1 MFIKEIVDKSQWE
14 NFILSQRPDTFLQS
28 WNWGESNSAM
38 DDPVGQTNGSSK
50 IFRLGIFD
58 PSTRSGQVPEELV
71 GVALIIKVSAR
82 RGKFLFC
89 PHGPII
95 KKSQIPPKESPRD
108 PTGQANPK
116 SQTNSKTNLQNI
128 LNSLFDYLKGLAKK
142 ENADF
147 IRISSLLENTPENLE
162 IFQKYAFR
170 DAPIHMMHPEIAW
183 LLGISKSEEEIFY
196 GMRKTARNLI
206 RRAEREGVEI
216 TESKKTESVNEF
228 YKLHNQTVSRHGFVP
243 FSKAYLKKQFEV
255 FSPENQ
261 ISVFFAKR
269 KSAILSAAIIV
280 FYGHSAFYHHG
291 ASRAS
296 KIPTSHLLIW
306 EAIKE
311 AKKRGCEIFNFWGIA
326 PSGVRNHPWAGL
338 TFFKTGFGGYK
349 KEYLHAQDLVIEPKY
364 WLNYLIEKIRR
375 FSRGY

>member
-1 MFIKEIVDKSQWE
+1 MFIKEITDKSQWE

-28 WNWGESNSAM
+28 WNWGEFNSAM
-38 DDPVGQTNGSSK
+38 DDPVRQTNGSSK

-58 PSTRSGQVPEELV
+58 PSTRPGQVPEELV
-71 GVALIIKVSAR
+71 GVALIIKVSAK

-95 KKSQIPPKESPRD
+95 EKSQIP
-108 PTGQANPK
+108 NPK
-116 SQTNSKTNLQNI
+116 SQTNSKFKIQKTLH
-128 LNSLFDYLKGLAKK
+128 SLFDYLKDLAKK
-142 ENADF
+142 ERIDF
-147 IRISSLLENTPENLE
+147 IRISPILENTEENLK
-162 IFQKYAFR
+162 IFQNYGFR

-183 LLGISKSEEEIFY
+183 LLSISKSEEEIFY
-196 GMRKTARNLI
+196 GMRKTTRNLI
-206 RRAEREGVEI
+206 RRAERERVEI
-216 TESKKTESVNEF
+216 TESKKIESVDEF
-228 YKLHNQTVSRHGFVP
+228 YKLHNQTVNRHGFVP
-243 FSKAYLKKQFEV
+243 FSKAYLAKQFEN
-255 FSPENQ
+255 FCPENQ
-261 ISVFFAKR
+261 ISVFFAKY
-269 KSAILSAAIIV
+269 KGMTISSAIIV

-291 ASRAS
+291 ASLAS
-296 KIPTSHLLIW
+296 KIPASHLLIW
-306 EAIKE
+306 EAIKA

-326 PSGVRNHPWAGL
+326 PAGVRNHPWAGL

>member
-1 MFIKEIVDKSQWE
+1 
-14 NFILSQRPDTFLQS
+14 
-28 WNWGESNSAM
+28 
-38 DDPVGQTNGSSK
+38 
-50 IFRLGIFD
+50 
-58 PSTRSGQVPEELV
+58 V
-71 GVALIIKVSAR
+71 GVALIIKVSAK

-89 PHGPII
+89 PHGPI
-95 KKSQIPPKESPRD
+95 KSQKSKV
-108 PTGQANPK
+108 K
-116 SQTNSKTNLQNI
+116 SQKFFEVIFN
-128 LNSLFDYLKGLAKK
+128 YLRDLAIK
-142 ENADF
+142 EKVDF
-147 IRISSLLENTPENLE
+147 IRISPLLENTPENLE
-162 IFQKYAFR
+162 IFRSYGFR
-170 DAPIHMMHPEIAW
+170 SAPIHMMHPEIAW

-196 GMRKTARNLI
+196 GMRKTTRNLI

-216 TESKKTESVNEF
+216 TESKKTGSIGEF
-228 YKLHNQTVSRHGFVP
+228 YKLHEQTVNRHGFVP